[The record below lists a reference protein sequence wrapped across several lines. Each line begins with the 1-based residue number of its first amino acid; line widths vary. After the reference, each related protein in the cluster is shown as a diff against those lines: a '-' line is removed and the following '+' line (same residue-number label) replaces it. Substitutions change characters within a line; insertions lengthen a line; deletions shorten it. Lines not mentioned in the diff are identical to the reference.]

1 MRPTP
6 TAGRVLS
13 LAVIVAV
20 LGAGLLVGLGAADG
34 LEELMN
40 ETVEVDSE
48 TDPLTL
54 AVEFSDD
61 FNDSETDVATVE
73 ATFYNETEF
82 NESGTNA
89 TAANSFTVDGQET
102 ERIVE
107 DVYFEDYPEL
117 EYDTEY
123 RLVVE
128 GDEEQVD
135 TVELEGGLIGGVIVG
150 GGDAQ
155 PGFGVG
161 VAVLALAV
169 AGAAAR
175 VRGGE

>member
-40 ETVEVDSE
+40 ETVEVDNE

-73 ATFYNETEF
+73 ATFYSESEF

-89 TAANSFTVDGQET
+89 TAVHSFSVEGQET
-102 ERIVE
+102 ERSVE
-107 DVYFEDYPEL
+107 DVYFEDYPDL

-128 GDEEQVD
+128 GDEEHVD

-150 GGDAQ
+150 GSDAQ